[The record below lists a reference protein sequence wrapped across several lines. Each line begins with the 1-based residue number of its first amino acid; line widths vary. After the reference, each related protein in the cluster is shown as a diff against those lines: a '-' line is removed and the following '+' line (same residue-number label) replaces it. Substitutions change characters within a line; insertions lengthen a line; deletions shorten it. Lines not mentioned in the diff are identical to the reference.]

1 MLVKFHT
8 PSHGDITYDGR
19 VGVYMLK
26 LMGRTGNVPGALDA
40 EQVPAALERLK
51 KELAMQEQAEA
62 GPADDKDDES
72 KEENV
77 ALRTRA
83 FPLIELLETAI
94 AENDYVSWE

>member
-19 VGVYMLK
+19 VGVALLK

-40 EQVPAALERLK
+40 EQVPAALEALRK
-51 KELAMQEQAEA
+51 SVAAHSDQADEA
-62 GPADDKDDES
+62 NDGDND
-72 KEENV
+72 KEEAV
-77 ALRTRA
+77 ALGTRA
-83 FPLIELLETAI
+83 FPLIELLEAAV